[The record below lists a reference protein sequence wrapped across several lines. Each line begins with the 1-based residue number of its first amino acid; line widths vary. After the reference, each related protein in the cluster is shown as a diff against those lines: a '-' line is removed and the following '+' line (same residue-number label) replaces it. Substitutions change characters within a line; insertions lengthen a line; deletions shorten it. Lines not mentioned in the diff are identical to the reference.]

1 MLFELG
7 LPSFDRLL
15 HNYKV
20 SFYMSQDTFDDML
33 VQCLRKCQLTVM
45 DLCLCTMSLH
55 AFLLS
60 VCVVSLCLSFIVYG
74 PCV

>member
-1 MLFELG
+1 MA
-7 LPSFDRLL
+7 
-15 HNYKV
+15 
-20 SFYMSQDTFDDML
+20 QDTCDNKL
-33 VQCLRKCQLTVM
+33 VQGLRRSCLLTHI

-60 VCVVSLCLSFIVYG
+60 VCIVSLCLLFIVYG